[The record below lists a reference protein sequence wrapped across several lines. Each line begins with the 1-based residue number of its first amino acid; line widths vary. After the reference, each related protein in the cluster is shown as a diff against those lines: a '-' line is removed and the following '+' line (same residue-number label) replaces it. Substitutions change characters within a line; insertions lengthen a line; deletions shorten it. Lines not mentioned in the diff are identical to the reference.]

1 MKKYNLAG
9 IMKSAWNFHRKSGIT
24 ISDALKM
31 AWANEKRKNE
41 AKAAAGITE
50 TVRTW
55 YAWFAAGREVIHES
69 RAVLKVVLLDPLTKS
84 GTRVHSYFSEAQT
97 KPIEAAEA

>member
-1 MKKYNLAG
+1 MKYDLSK
-9 IMKSAWNFHRKSGIT
+9 IMHSAWKIFRKVEGIT
-24 ISDALKM
+24 FGDALRM

-50 TVRTW
+50 TVREW

-69 RAVLKVVLLDPLTKS
+69 KAVLKVVLLDPLTKS

-97 KPIEAAEA
+97 RPIEA

>member
-1 MKKYNLAG
+1 MRKYNLAG
-9 IMKSAWNFHRKSGIT
+9 IMKAAWNFFRKADIT
-24 ISDALKM
+24 FADALKM

-50 TVRTW
+50 TVREW

-69 RAVLKVVLLDPLTKS
+69 RAVLKITLLDPLTKS
-84 GTRVHSYFSEAQT
+84 GTRVHSYFTEAQT
-97 KPIEAAEA
+97 RPIEA